1 MGLHRAAGV
10 HGALLPI
17 LFLGTV
23 LAFGCASALA
33 VDRALLMTIGTYQ
46 NAPELPGVHHDR
58 ANAVRI
64 AQKLGWAGVSTV
76 SLGDAELDAAGIRR
90 SFNRLVDE
98 VVAGDRVFIYYSG
111 HGTSQGVDNHCEQ
124 GLLAHDGQAVM
135 ASEVSRYLAMLGS
148 KAQQVVVVL
157 DACFSGGI
165 AGGDALRG
173 QASHSAKYSRAV
185 GAPGDSKAFDRCAQ
199 PVNFRSLPQTSDRSA
214 VNLERNRVVIAAS
227 RDDEV
232 AFDNAETGGLATTA
246 LLRCLDTEAAAP
258 ASFAAL
264 AACAQAGVNRTL
276 PPDPRIRAQTLVL
289 AGNGDLSIT
298 AAVAMR
304 PPASDAASRIAT
316 TVAAA
321 DQSWGVDISASA
333 RTLRVGRDV
342 LSLSVTS
349 ARDGHLSVFYLG
361 SDGVSLVQLYPDAF
375 GDPTYLRAGTPFAVP
390 RQWRSQGPVG
400 VDRILVVVADRV
412 LSLQDLAR
420 LPPQA
425 FGAVIHNVEEVP

>member
-1 MGLHRAAGV
+1 
-10 HGALLPI
+10 
-17 LFLGTV
+17 
-23 LAFGCASALA
+23 
-33 VDRALLMTIGTYQ
+33 MTIGTYQ
-46 NAPELPGVHHDR
+46 NAPELPGVRHDR
-58 ANAVRI
+58 ANAQRI
-64 AQKLGWAGVSTV
+64 AEKLGWEAASTM
-76 SLGDAELDAAGIRR
+76 SLRDAELDAAGIRR

-111 HGTSQGVDNHCEQ
+111 HGTSQGIDGRCEQ
-124 GLLAHDGQAVM
+124 GLLAHDGQTVL
-135 ASEVSRYLAMLGS
+135 ASEVSRYLATLGS

-165 AGGDALRG
+165 AGTEVLRG
-173 QASHSAKYSRAV
+173 QASYAAKYSRAL

-246 LLRCLDTEAAAP
+246 LMRCLDADAALP
-258 ASFAAL
+258 ASFTAL

-289 AGNGDLSIT
+289 AGNGDLSIH
-298 AAVAMR
+298 AAAAMR
-304 PPASDAASRIAT
+304 PPVSDAASRLAT

-321 DQSWGVDISASA
+321 DRAWAVDISTSS

-361 SDGVSLVQLYPDAF
+361 SDGVSLVQLYPGAS
-375 GDPTYLRAGTPFAVP
+375 GDPTYLRAGAPFAVP
-390 RQWRSQGPVG
+390 RQWRSQGPIG
-400 VDRILVVVADRV
+400 VDRILAVVADRS
-412 LSLQDLAR
+412 LSPAR
-420 LPPQA
+420 SPASSSTGLRRSAAERRGSPVA
-425 FGAVIHNVEEVP
+425 AR